1 MTWDVQLIYGTSTK
15 CKNVISMICNPKF
28 LLVTTSIEKYLKK
41 SYSFVTMTQ
50 STKDQITSWF
60 TLVSVI
66 CEIKCW
72 VILYKFFCWDQQK
85 ILQTH
90 EIEENAP

>member
-1 MTWDVQLIYGTSTK
+1 
-15 CKNVISMICNPKF
+15 
-28 LLVTTSIEKYLKK
+28 
-41 SYSFVTMTQ
+41 MTQ

-66 CEIKCW
+66 CEIKCG

-85 ILQTH
+85 YFKLTKSKKMHPKFLFFFDKYFHVQGL
-90 EIEENAP
+90 